1 MTWIACCRLLAVW
14 IVSVTALAAVHAA
27 LGGPPPQPQPEFLVE
42 MREGTTDLSQ
52 QVPSVHSCILVL
64 ADGRFHLEKKVQRL
78 PSSVATVSVFDYSL
92 DSVQLQTLRAI
103 LARGEIRQLPIYSQ
117 PLQPIGV
124 PWFYGFSVRIA
135 RVTGVQSIGYWTW
148 RGGTPAASPN
158 SAPESVKKGWRES
171 ETALQPLE
179 RWLRS
184 IEGLK
189 LIPSD
194 TQPTMCVAS
203 AGGTLQ

>member
-14 IVSVTALAAVHAA
+14 IVSVAALAAVHAA
-27 LGGPPPQPQPEFLVE
+27 LGGPPPQPQFLVE

-52 QVPSVHSCILVL
+52 QIPGVHSCILVL

-103 LARGEIRQLPIYSQ
+103 LGSGEIRQLPIYSQ

-124 PWFYGFSVRIA
+124 PWFYGFNVRIA

-148 RGGTPAASPN
+148 RGGTPAARPTLRPRALRRDGGNPRPRCSH
-158 SAPESVKKGWRES
+158 WRGGS
-171 ETALQPLE
+171 
-179 RWLRS
+179 
-184 IEGLK
+184 
-189 LIPSD
+189 
-194 TQPTMCVAS
+194 VAS
-203 AGGTLQ
+203 RV